1 MKDGL
6 YFVSF
11 LLIMFTAM
19 VIESSVRV
27 AIGSLIIAISL
38 IAICECGGG
47 KYV

>member
-19 VIESSVRV
+19 VIESSIPV
-27 AIGSLIIAISL
+27 AIGSLVVAISL
-38 IAICECGGG
+38 IAGGG
-47 KYV
+47 KYA